1 MIAGVCPAYLPS
13 IRYMAWMAAQN
24 EVAFVKTNNYQ
35 KQTYRN
41 RTEIYGPNGKL
52 KLTIPILHK
61 KNQKHQLDSEVEIFQ
76 ESSWQKNHWKS
87 LESSYRSSPFFEFYE
102 DDLYPFFHQR
112 QRRLMDLN
120 ISLIKK
126 IFSLI
131 DIEIVIKNTKE
142 IYEFRELL
150 DTKKNSVY
158 KTPIYNQVFNSKHG
172 YINNLSIL
180 DLIFNLGPDSNFYLK
195 KIQQ

>member
-61 KNQKHQLDSEVEIFQ
+61 KNQIHQLDSEVEIYQ
-76 ESSWQKNHWKS
+76 ESSWQKIHWKS

-102 DDLYPFFHQR
+102 DDLYPFFHQK

-150 DTKKNSVY
+150 DAKKNSVY

>member
-1 MIAGVCPAYLPS
+1 MIAGGCPAYLPS

-35 KQTYRN
+35 KQTYRK

-150 DTKKNSVY
+150 DAKKNSVY

-195 KIQQ
+195 KIQL

>member
-61 KNQKHQLDSEVEIFQ
+61 KNQKHQLDSEVEIYQ
-76 ESSWQKNHWKS
+76 ESSWQKIHWKS

-102 DDLYPFFHQR
+102 DDLYPFFHQTH
-112 QRRLMDLN
+112 RRLMDLN

-131 DIEIVIKNTKE
+131 DIELVIKNTKE
-142 IYEFRELL
+142 INEFRELL
-150 DTKKNSVY
+150 NAKNKLVY

-172 YINNLSIL
+172 FINNLSIL
-180 DLIFNLGPDSNFYLK
+180 DLIFNLGPDSNSYLK
-195 KIQQ
+195 KIQP

>member
-150 DTKKNSVY
+150 DAKKNSVY

>member
-150 DTKKNSVY
+150 DAKKNSVY
-158 KTPIYNQVFNSKHG
+158 KTPIYNQVFNSKYG

-195 KIQQ
+195 KIQL

>member
-1 MIAGVCPAYLPS
+1 
-13 IRYMAWMAAQN
+13 
-24 EVAFVKTNNYQ
+24 
-35 KQTYRN
+35 
-41 RTEIYGPNGKL
+41 
-52 KLTIPILHK
+52 
-61 KNQKHQLDSEVEIFQ
+61 
-76 ESSWQKNHWKS
+76 
-87 LESSYRSSPFFEFYE
+87 
-102 DDLYPFFHQR
+102 
-112 QRRLMDLN
+112 MDLN

-150 DTKKNSVY
+150 DAKKKSVY

-195 KIQQ
+195 KIQL

>member
-102 DDLYPFFHQR
+102 DDLYPFFHQK

-150 DTKKNSVY
+150 DAKKNSVY

>member
-150 DTKKNSVY
+150 DAKKNSVY

-172 YINNLSIL
+172 FINNLSIL
-180 DLIFNLGPDSNFYLK
+180 DLIFNLGPDSNCYLK
-195 KIQQ
+195 KIQP

>member
-131 DIEIVIKNTKE
+131 DIEIVIKSTKE
-142 IYEFRELL
+142 IYEFPELL
-150 DTKKNSVY
+150 DAKKKSVY

-195 KIQQ
+195 KIQL

>member
-102 DDLYPFFHQR
+102 DDLYPFFHQK

-131 DIEIVIKNTKE
+131 DIEIIIKNTKE
-142 IYEFRELL
+142 TYEFRELI
-150 DTKKNSVY
+150 DAKKKSVY
-158 KTPIYNQVFNSKHG
+158 KTPIYNQVFNSKYG

-195 KIQQ
+195 KIQL

>member
-150 DTKKNSVY
+150 DAKKNSVY

-195 KIQQ
+195 KIQL

>member
-150 DTKKNSVY
+150 DAKKNSVY

-180 DLIFNLGPDSNFYLK
+180 ALIFNLGPDSNFYLK

>member
-112 QRRLMDLN
+112 QERLMDLN

-131 DIEIVIKNTKE
+131 DIEIRIKNTEE

-150 DTKKNSVY
+150 DAKKKSVY

-195 KIQQ
+195 KIQL